1 MRGNDK
7 SALESQ
13 DIEKRVDEGFGS
25 TINPANTTEGGMDE
39 NCVPWA
45 EAETA
50 KVVGQRGPGAERPFW
65 ERRMHGY
72 NVS

>member
-1 MRGNDK
+1 LG
-7 SALESQ
+7 SE

-50 KVVGQRGPGAERPFW
+50 KVVGQGGPGAERPFG
-65 ERRMHGY
+65 E
-72 NVS
+72 